1 MAQLV
6 KDLPA
11 MRETWVGSLGWEI
24 PWRRERLPIPAF
36 WPGEFHRLYS
46 PVQFS
51 RSVVSNSLQPHE
63 EQHARPPCPSPT
75 PRVPFSF
82 CLVTITI
89 MCSVMSDFLEP
100 TRLLCPWNFPGK
112 NTGVS
117 CHVLLQRIFPTQGWN
132 LHLLSLLNWQ
142 VSSLPL
148 APPVWKT
155 VSLSFIYE

>member
-1 MAQLV
+1 MRFILSYLFLLLFDGFYFQL
-6 KDLPA
+6 KKNFFNICFKA
-11 MRETWVGSLGWEI
+11 SLVI
-24 PWRRERLPIPAF
+24 
-36 WPGEFHRLYS
+36 
-46 PVQFS
+46 
-51 RSVVSNSLQPHE
+51 NS
-63 EQHARPPCPSPT
+63 
-75 PRVPFSF
+75 FSF

-142 VSSLPL
+142 ASSLAL

-155 VSLSFIYE
+155 VLFMNNHFAMKSITS